1 MHLSS
6 TFCSKA
12 WSDVNIDFARRS
24 VRHCCKSVNEYMPEQ
39 LDTEFFNASPGIL
52 ERREALQAGIEHT
65 NCKHCWSSYR
75 KSGGAY
81 RDVYNTGKIEPIKFV
96 EVKLDNLCDMTCQ
109 YCDARSSHKIAQK
122 LGIKQ
127 SVLQAD
133 DQDYAVFL
141 DWLQTLKDPYT
152 LSFLGG
158 EVTYSKN
165 FVKFAELMLQKLYKQ
180 DLFISIMTNANTLP
194 KQQQKFFELLD
205 RFPNNWR
212 VIVVISNESTGNV
225 SETVREGLSWPR
237 FETNVRNY
245 FARTQLEFIG
255 LCPTLSTLTVD
266 HFSDYMYWVG
276 ELAREYN
283 IQLYITGNSVD
294 HSGPLSLQYCDNTK
308 QSLVNDWHKL
318 FNQYADVI
326 MNLDDC
332 LIWLEKVRKEITS
345 NAV

>member
-1 MHLSS
+1 MN

-12 WSDVNIDFARRS
+12 WSDVNIDFAQRN
-24 VRHCCKSVNEYMPEQ
+24 VRHCCKSVGEAMPQQ
-39 LDTEFFNASPGIL
+39 LDATFFNASPGIL
-52 ERREALQAGIEHT
+52 ERREALHAGVEHAQ
-65 NCKHCWSSYR
+65 CEHCWSSYR
-75 KSGGAY
+75 QSGGAY
-81 RDVYNTGKIEPIKFV
+81 RDNHNVGKIQPIKFV
-96 EVKLDNLCDMTCQ
+96 EVKLDNLCDMSCL
-109 YCDARSSHKIAQK
+109 YCDQYSSHKIAQR

-133 DQDYAVFL
+133 EQDYTVFL
-141 DWLQTLKDPYT
+141 DWLQTLEDPYT

-165 FVKFAELMLQKLYKQ
+165 FRKFVELMLQKLYKQ
-180 DLFISIMTNANTLP
+180 DMFIAVMTNANTLP

-212 VIVVISNESTGNV
+212 VIVVISNESTGKV
-225 SETVREGLSWPR
+225 SETVRDGLNWQR
-237 FETNVRNY
+237 FENNVRDY

-255 LCPTLSTLTVD
+255 LCPTLSALTVD
-266 HFSDYMYWVG
+266 HFSDYMYWAG

-283 IQLYITGNSVD
+283 RQLYITGNSVD
-294 HSGPLSLQYCDNTK
+294 SGPLSLQYCDNAK
-308 QSLVNDWHKL
+308 QSLVNNWHEL

-332 LIWLEKVRKEITS
+332 LGWLENIRKEIIS